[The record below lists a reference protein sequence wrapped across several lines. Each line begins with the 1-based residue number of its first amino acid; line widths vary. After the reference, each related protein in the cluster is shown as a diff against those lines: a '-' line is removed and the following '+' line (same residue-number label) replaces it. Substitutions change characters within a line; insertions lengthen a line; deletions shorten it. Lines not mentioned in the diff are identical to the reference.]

1 MKELESDKL
10 YSILVNIYYLDLGQ
24 PRGTSPMK
32 SIIITGDSN
41 VTLIGQNIYNAL
53 IRANNE
59 YSLPESET
67 MVQIIWRPWL
77 ADEDY
82 TKLVEPLNRTQ
93 IVNEVL
99 REEAN
104 LKLDSSS
111 KIDKINKIICGPTDK
126 YENYLGAFPHFD
138 SITKLEL
145 LGHRWWVVPA
155 VRLNKVESW
164 IRSHTDNC

>member
-1 MKELESDKL
+1 M
-10 YSILVNIYYLDLGQ
+10 V
-24 PRGTSPMK
+24 P
-32 SIIITGDSN
+32 IITGDSN

-111 KIDKINKIICGPTDK
+111 KIDKIRTQDN
-126 YENYLGAFPHFD
+126 L
-138 SITKLEL
+138 
-145 LGHRWWVVPA
+145 
-155 VRLNKVESW
+155 
-164 IRSHTDNC
+164 RSHR

>member
-1 MKELESDKL
+1 M
-10 YSILVNIYYLDLGQ
+10 
-24 PRGTSPMK
+24 P
-32 SIIITGDSN
+32 IITGDSN

-67 MVQIIWRPWL
+67 MVQIGPMETLVSGVPRRTH
-77 ADEDY
+77 

-111 KIDKINKIICGPTDK
+111 KIDKIRTQDN
-126 YENYLGAFPHFD
+126 L
-138 SITKLEL
+138 
-145 LGHRWWVVPA
+145 
-155 VRLNKVESW
+155 
-164 IRSHTDNC
+164 RSHR

>member
-111 KIDKINKIICGPTDK
+111 KIDKIRTQDN
-126 YENYLGAFPHFD
+126 L
-138 SITKLEL
+138 
-145 LGHRWWVVPA
+145 
-155 VRLNKVESW
+155 
-164 IRSHTDNC
+164 RSHR

>member
-10 YSILVNIYYLDLGQ
+10 YSILVNIYYLDNGQ
-24 PRGTSPMK
+24 PRGTSPK
-32 SIIITGDSN
+32 NEDPVVPIITGDSN

-67 MVQIIWRPWL
+67 MVQIGPMETLGQQRGEPPRRTH
-77 ADEDY
+77 

-111 KIDKINKIICGPTDK
+111 KIDKIRTQDN
-126 YENYLGAFPHFD
+126 L
-138 SITKLEL
+138 
-145 LGHRWWVVPA
+145 
-155 VRLNKVESW
+155 
-164 IRSHTDNC
+164 RSHR

>member
-67 MVQIIWRPWL
+67 MVQIGPM
-77 ADEDY
+77 E
-82 TKLVEPLNRTQ
+82 TLV
-93 IVNEVL
+93 
-99 REEAN
+99 
-104 LKLDSSS
+104 S
-111 KIDKINKIICGPTDK
+111 G
-126 YENYLGAFPHFD
+126 
-138 SITKLEL
+138 
-145 LGHRWWVVPA
+145 
-155 VRLNKVESW
+155 
-164 IRSHTDNC
+164 